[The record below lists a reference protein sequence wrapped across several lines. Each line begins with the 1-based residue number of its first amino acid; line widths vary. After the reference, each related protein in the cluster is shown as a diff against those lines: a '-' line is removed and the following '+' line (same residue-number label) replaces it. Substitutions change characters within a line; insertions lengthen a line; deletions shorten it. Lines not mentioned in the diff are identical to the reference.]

1 LKRATRFFISSREK
15 PRLNSVSM
23 DVLLLTRLTKTVR
36 WHVGSYRKG

>member
-23 DVLLLTRLTKTVR
+23 DVLLLTRLTKQC
-36 WHVGSYRKG
+36 VGTSGVIARG